1 MLEFILDSIDTFMQL
16 DQITTVL
23 AYLNLLFRLDA
34 SAKWRTHIAAFL
46 TRILANLLV
55 ERNNDDDDKESS
67 SRLLL
72 RSQMFLHALTFASD
86 TSILNGVWIE
96 YKSESLYDGAG
107 ILRSNSDFKLGLT
120 RIFYCDSYSQ
130 YPLTYFIS
138 LVDPETRK
146 NVNLKVVI
154 SSIFLA
160 FLSFFL
166 SLNVRFGIRETSL
179 H

>member
-1 MLEFILDSIDTFMQL
+1 MQL

-34 SAKWRTHIAAFL
+34 SVKWRTYVATFI
-46 TRILANLLV
+46 TRILANLFSMFSSSL
-55 ERNNDDDDKESS
+55 EKNDEDKESIN
-67 SRLLL
+67 RQLL
-72 RSQMFLHALTFASD
+72 RSHMFLHALTFAAD

-146 NVNLKVVI
+146 NVNLKVDLLLVHFF
-154 SSIFLA
+154 IF
-160 FLSFFL
+160 
-166 SLNVRFGIRETSL
+166 RFRIRLRETSL
-179 H
+179 HKKLPKVIKFPIY